1 MMAAFQK
8 VAARRVVRGA
18 PRSRDEQFGAP
29 MSDSEWS
36 LSPEYTSPLSDAELA
51 LIHAGGA
58 PDFEFGVPQW

>member
-18 PRSRDEQFGAP
+18 PLSRAEQFGSP
-29 MSDSEWS
+29 LSDSEWS

-51 LIHAGGA
+51 LIHAGA
-58 PDFEFGVPQW
+58 PVDFEFEVGQ